1 MPGSPLFRD
10 EYRGKIAP
18 MAFALAFVTFLVAAI
33 IAILGVHGVTLTT
46 IVGII
51 AIGLALAAAGWAF
64 GPGAW
69 WPGGWRRP

>member
-1 MPGSPLFRD
+1 LFRNAHG
-10 EYRGKIAP
+10 GKLSP
-18 MAFALAFVTFLVAAI
+18 MLFALAFVTFLIAAI
-33 IAILGVHGVTLTT
+33 IAILGVHGVTLTE

-69 WPGGWRRP
+69 WPGSWRRP

>member
-1 MPGSPLFRD
+1 MFFG
-10 EYRGKIAP
+10 
-18 MAFALAFVTFLVAAI
+18 LAFVTFLIAAI

-51 AIGLALAAAGWAF
+51 AIGLALAALGWAV

-69 WPGGWRRP
+69 WPGSWRRVGP